1 MRKTIGQNWRSRI
14 RDAWAAAALL
24 LLAACAAAPEEDR
37 RGGTITMPQEWDSI
51 DLADADLTLP
61 LVTPLEIASLGRR
74 VGEGQVFE
82 NLYTFHG
89 VKGYVLTS
97 RVAFG
102 SWSERYREQLGSLAD
117 FKDYTAELSLPPGGQ
132 IEVRWP
138 KPFLNGK
145 FAEGQSLSRGFVSRE
160 ASAPPYFDRC
170 FVARTAYRMVDYA
183 SVKRAPGAVDTV
195 VEVLLCGDLPE
206 QDLLEQMLVKVQAVE
221 NRAAFRN
228 ELSRRTVGTI

>member
-1 MRKTIGQNWRSRI
+1 MGHGISAK
-14 RDAWAAAALL
+14 LL
-24 LLAACAAAPEEDR
+24 VMLAGLLALAACATEPVDDGSGR
-37 RGGTITMPQEWDSI
+37 LVDMPLDWDEI
-51 DLADADLTLP
+51 DLAQADLNLP
-61 LVTPLEIASLGRR
+61 LVVPLEIASLGRR
-74 VGEGQVFE
+74 IGEGQVFE

-102 SWSERYREQLGSLAD
+102 SWSENYTERLGSLAD
-117 FKDYTAELSLPPGGQ
+117 FRDYAKELSLPPGGQ
-132 IEVRWP
+132 VEVRWS

-145 FAEGQSLSRGFVSRE
+145 FAEGQALSRGFISRE

-170 FVARTAYRMVDYA
+170 FVARTAYRLVDYA
-183 SVKRAPGAVDTV
+183 SIERAPGAVGTV
-195 VEVLLCGDLPE
+195 VEVLLCGDLPA
-206 QDLLEQMLVKVQAVE
+206 QNLLEEMLVKVQAVE

>member
-1 MRKTIGQNWRSRI
+1 MGRGVPVHVCVI
-14 RDAWAAAALL
+14 
-24 LLAACAAAPEEDR
+24 LAGLFGLSACATEPVDD
-37 RGGTITMPQEWDSI
+37 GSGNFVDMPLDWDEI
-51 DLADADLTLP
+51 DLAEADLTLP
-61 LVTPLEIASLGRR
+61 LLVPLEIASLGRR

-102 SWSERYREQLGSLAD
+102 SWSEHYTERLASLTD
-117 FKDYTAELSLPPGGQ
+117 FKDYAAELSLPPGGQ
-132 IEVRWP
+132 VEVRWP

>member
-1 MRKTIGQNWRSRI
+1 MVRGISLN
-14 RDAWAAAALL
+14 LL
-24 LLAACAAAPEEDR
+24 FLLTGLLALAACATEPVDDGAGKFVD
-37 RGGTITMPQEWDSI
+37 MPVDWDEI
-51 DLADADLTLP
+51 DLAEADLNLP
-61 LVTPLEIASLGRR
+61 LVVPLEIASLGRR

-102 SWSERYREQLGSLAD
+102 SWSERYTEQLGSLTD
-117 FKDYTAELSLPPGGQ
+117 FKDYTKELSLPPGGQ
-132 IEVRWP
+132 IDVRWA

-170 FVARTAYRMVDYA
+170 FVARTAYQLVDYA
-183 SVKRAPGAVDTV
+183 SIERAPGAVDTV
-195 VEVLLCGDLPE
+195 VEVLLCGALPE
-206 QDLLEQMLVKVQAVE
+206 QNLLEAMLVKVQAVE
-221 NRAAFRN
+221 NRAAFRE